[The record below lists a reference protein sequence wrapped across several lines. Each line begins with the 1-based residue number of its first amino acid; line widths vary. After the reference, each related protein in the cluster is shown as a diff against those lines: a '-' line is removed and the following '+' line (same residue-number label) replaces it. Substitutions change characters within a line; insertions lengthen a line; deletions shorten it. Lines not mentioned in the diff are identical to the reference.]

1 MAKVTKIQNY
11 AILWLNHQ
19 GVETIKIAD
28 ELKLT
33 EKQVLSVLEKGID
46 PKVSEESTIK
56 TVKSSVAKSKSKDLM
71 ITQTSAKG
79 TKNVAIMTQEAS
91 QLNDDLK
98 KNNTSTSFS
107 RVKDNII
114 YRPNG

>member
-1 MAKVTKIQNY
+1 MSKITKIQQY
-11 AILWLNHQ
+11 AVLWLNHQ
-19 GVETIKIAD
+19 GVEAIKIAD
-28 ELKLT
+28 ELKIT
-33 EKQVLSVLEKGID
+33 EKQVLTVLEKGID
-46 PKVSEESTIK
+46 DKISKNNTVK
-56 TVKSSVAKSKSKDLM
+56 TVKSSAGKSKSKDLM

-98 KNNTSTSFS
+98 KNQNSTSS
-107 RVKDNII
+107 RYNHNII